1 MPAFLRI
8 EICNVVSLVSLSV
21 EIRPQ
26 D

>member
-8 EICNVVSLVSLSV
+8 EIRNVMSLVSLSV
-21 EIRPQ
+21 EIHPQ